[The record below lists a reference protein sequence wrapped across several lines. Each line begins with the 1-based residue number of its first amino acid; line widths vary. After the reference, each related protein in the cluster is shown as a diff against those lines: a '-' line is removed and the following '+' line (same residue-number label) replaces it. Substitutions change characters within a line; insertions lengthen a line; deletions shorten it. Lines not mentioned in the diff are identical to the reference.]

1 MKRGVKSAWTYISQH
16 KTKFVLTLTK
26 NDLTLVEIYKTQV
39 EILQVNT
46 QVLENVRC
54 PTVMYFMLCD
64 AQWNLSTTETLGPA
78 VLVTYRGFP
87 LSEVKSVSVIPF
99 GDQNFC
105 RGFTIKS
112 RVCEEKFHCICLKLQ
127 TDGSLKLK
135 SLLINNWADFFR

>member
-16 KTKFVLTLTK
+16 KTKFVLKLTK

-64 AQWNLSTTETLGPA
+64 AQ
-78 VLVTYRGFP
+78 
-87 LSEVKSVSVIPF
+87 
-99 GDQNFC
+99 
-105 RGFTIKS
+105 
-112 RVCEEKFHCICLKLQ
+112 
-127 TDGSLKLK
+127 
-135 SLLINNWADFFR
+135 